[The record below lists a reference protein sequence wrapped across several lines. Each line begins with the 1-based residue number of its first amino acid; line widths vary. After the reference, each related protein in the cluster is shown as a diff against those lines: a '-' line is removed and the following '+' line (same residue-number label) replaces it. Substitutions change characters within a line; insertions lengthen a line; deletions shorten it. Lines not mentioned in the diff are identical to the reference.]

1 MKGAVM
7 QPYFF
12 PYIGYYQLAYEV
24 EKFVFFD
31 DVNYIKK
38 GYINRNSI
46 LMNGALHQFTIPVVG
61 VSQNKKINE
70 HFYVGDFSQ
79 FLEKIRIA
87 YRWAPCFN
95 DIFPMI
101 QEAALGGNLNV
112 AEKNAASIKLV
123 FDYLGLDRSFYFS
136 SGVQNDPPLKGQARI
151 IDLCK
156 KINVN
161 EYVNAIGGR
170 ELYSQED
177 FGNEKMDLKFIKS
190 DLQSYPQSSDNFVP
204 NLSMIDVLMWNDAS
218 CVLNLLNK
226 YSVIQ

>member
-1 MKGAVM
+1 M

-46 LMNGALHQFTIPVVG
+46 LMNDALHQFTIPVAG

-79 FLEKIRIA
+79 FLEKIKIA
-87 YRWAPCFN
+87 YRGAPCFN
-95 DIFPMI
+95 DIFPII
-101 QEAALGGNLNV
+101 QEAVLSGNLNV
-112 AEKNAASIKLV
+112 AEKNAASIKVV
-123 FDYLGLDRSFYFS
+123 FDYLGLDRNFSFS
-136 SGVQNDPPLKGQARI
+136 SDVQNNPPLKAQARI

-170 ELYSQED
+170 GLYSQEE
-177 FGNEKMDLKFIKS
+177 FGNEKIELKFIKS
-190 DLQSYPQSSDNFVP
+190 DLRPYPQSSDNFVP

>member
-46 LMNGALHQFTIPVVG
+46 LMNGVLHQFTIPVVG

-79 FLEKIRIA
+79 FLEKIIVA
-87 YRWAPCFN
+87 YRGAPCFN
-95 DIFPMI
+95 DVFPMI
-101 QEAALGGNLNV
+101 QEAALSGSLNV

-123 FDYLGLDRSFYFS
+123 FDYLDLDRNFSFS
-136 SGVQNDPPLKGQARI
+136 SGEKSESLLKGQARI
-151 IDLCK
+151 ISLCK
-156 KINVN
+156 KLNVD
-161 EYVNAIGGR
+161 EYRNAIGGSD
-170 ELYSQED
+170 LYSHEE
-177 FGNEKMDLKFIKS
+177 FNKEGINLKFIRTNLKPYTQNM
-190 DLQSYPQSSDNFVP
+190 DGFVP
-204 NLSMIDVLMWNDAS
+204 NLSMIDILMWCQKEEVIAK
-218 CVLNLLNK
+218 LQE
-226 YSVIQ
+226 YSLA

>member
-61 VSQNKKINE
+61 VSQNKKINQ

-79 FLEKIRIA
+79 FLEKITIA
-87 YRWAPCFN
+87 YKGAPCFN
-95 DIFPMI
+95 EIFPII
-101 QEAALGGNLNV
+101 QEAALSGNLNV

-123 FDYLGLDRSFYFS
+123 FDYLDLDRSFSFS
-136 SGVQNDPPLKGQARI
+136 SDVQNDPPLKGQARI
-151 IDLCK
+151 IDLCRN
-156 KINVN
+156 INVN
-161 EYVNAIGGR
+161 NYVNAIGGR

-204 NLSMIDVLMWNDAS
+204 NLSMIDVLMWCQKEEVIAK
-218 CVLNLLNK
+218 LQE
-226 YSVIQ
+226 YSLE

>member
-31 DVNYIKK
+31 DVSYIKK

-79 FLEKIRIA
+79 FLEKISIA

-101 QEAALGGNLNV
+101 QEAALSGSLNV
-112 AEKNAASIKLV
+112 AEKNAASIRLV
-123 FDYLGLDRSFYFS
+123 FDYLGLDKSFSFS
-136 SGVQNDPPLKGQARI
+136 SGVENDPPLKGQARI
-151 IDLCK
+151 INLCK
-156 KINVN
+156 KMNIN

-170 ELYSQED
+170 ELYSQEE
-177 FGNEKMDLKFIKS
+177 FSNEKMDLKFIKS
-190 DLQSYPQSSDNFVP
+190 DLQPYLQSSDNFVP

-218 CVLNLLNK
+218 CVLNLLSQ